1 MLSSLIDMGDNFR
14 NCFHMQIQEKK
25 KHEDEKDVCPH
36 VNIFK
41 LTRTPLKQISQ
52 FPSFFKFPL
61 IYFQIK
67 SSRHKSLTGVQVK
80 TA

>member
-14 NCFHMQIQEKK
+14 NCFHMQIQEKKK

-67 SSRHKSLTGVQVK
+67 NFGTNP
-80 TA
+80 